1 MGVDPIHEFYLWM
14 NVPGILWHRVAVEAE
29 ARGIVDSHSDE
40 YVGFCCSFEAS
51 LTPTMKTGC

>member
-1 MGVDPIHEFYLWM
+1 MGVDPIHEFYFWM

-40 YVGFCCSFEAS
+40 YGTVAVTSAV
-51 LTPTMKTGC
+51 